1 MRVSLGGPSAGPEPA
16 HVPHR
21 HKHGST
27 VPQERAHDQHP
38 SRMGEPDFTFR
49 GAIDGCLSASLPG
62 ARTGCSPAPGA
73 AIVPL
78 VRLNEVGFQSRKRVV
93 VVQNAPPEGIVSLR
107 ERFRV
112 PTQVRTSAG

>member
-27 VPQERAHDQHP
+27 VPQERAPDQHP
-38 SRMGEPDFTFR
+38 SRMGEPGFTFR
-49 GAIDGCLSASLPG
+49 GAIDGCSSASLPG

-73 AIVPL
+73 AGP
-78 VRLNEVGFQSRKRVV
+78 
-93 VVQNAPPEGIVSLR
+93 AY
-107 ERFRV
+107 
-112 PTQVRTSAG
+112 SAARSTE

>member
-1 MRVSLGGPSAGPEPA
+1 MGLPFRRSAHTISTLPGWGELG
-16 HVPHR
+16 
-21 HKHGST
+21 
-27 VPQERAHDQHP
+27 
-38 SRMGEPDFTFR
+38 FTFR
-49 GAIDGCLSASLPG
+49 GAIDGCLSVSLAVPEQG
-62 ARTGCSPAPGA
+62 VILRPKQLARH
-73 AIVPL
+73 IVPL